1 MFSIDYLASLFDKE
15 TITKIRIVYLLKEKR
30 TWLSIDELSSQLDIN
45 QRTVS
50 KYLAFIEEDISV
62 FSLNAEICLEKHE
75 RKGFFLSYDFDPT
88 VSDLI
93 FFMIE
98 QTINYQ
104 LLMDIFFG
112 KIHSIIQFSHNF
124 YVSES
129 SLWRMINKFRKKLL
143 PMGISIERRSL
154 KLLGNEIQIRK
165 LSYFLLVNS
174 YAKGYWP
181 YTSTTKLLTERLVK
195 KIIGFFHLCLS
206 DYGYMKMFC
215 MVAVCLERIK
225 QEKYVVLT
233 NELLENIDNNELFTR
248 FANEL
253 REVLPKQAHRRDEV
267 GFLFLYIF
275 TNDEALNDMYIRKLF
290 LNFHQ
295 EKNTQL
301 FQSVN
306 TLKNYLSLNYNFIVP
321 KDELQLI
328 NKCLYSAHLYC
339 QLFQNKEQSAP
350 EESMFQFNTVISPHL
365 KMKTQE
371 LIQVLYQKT
380 GFSLFKES
388 NYLLSIYPLLF
399 EVITLVPKMEEPL
412 RIFFVSDL
420 SNLEE
425 YRLVNR
431 IKAEF
436 SKRINLEIY
445 THHDCLID
453 FQTIDLVLSTNRTI
467 TNEYAA
473 IPNVVIPKEPTKLD
487 FYTLEAKLHKMYMQR
502 EQPKELI
509 SV

>member
-15 TITKIRIVYLLKEKR
+15 TITKIKIVYLLKEKK
-30 TWLSIDELSSQLDIN
+30 TWLSIDELSSQLGIN
-45 QRTVS
+45 QRTIL
-50 KYLAFIEEDISV
+50 KYLAFIEEDISA
-62 FSLNAEICLEKHE
+62 FSMNADICLEKHE

-88 VSDLI
+88 LSDLV

-98 QTINYQ
+98 QTINYK

-143 PMGISIERRSL
+143 PMGIAIERRSL
-154 KLLGNEIQIRK
+154 NLLGNEIQIRK

-195 KIIGFFHLCLS
+195 KIIDFFHLCLS
-206 DYGYMKMFC
+206 DYEYMKVFC
-215 MVAVCLERIK
+215 MVAVCIERTK
-225 QEKYVVLT
+225 QEKHVILT
-233 NELLENIDNNELFTR
+233 KELSENIDNNELFTR

-253 REVLPKQAHRRDEV
+253 RDVLPKQAHRRDEV

-275 TNDEALNDMYIRKLF
+275 TRDEAFNDTYIRKLF

-301 FQSVN
+301 SQSVH
-306 TLKNYLSLNYNFIVP
+306 TLKDHLSLNHNFIVP

-339 QLFQNKEQSAP
+339 QLFQNREQSASA
-350 EESMFQFNTVISPHL
+350 ESMFQFNTMVSPHL
-365 KMKTQE
+365 IMKTKE
-371 LIQVLYQKT
+371 LIHLLYHET
-380 GFSLFKES
+380 GFSLFKETD
-388 NYLLSIYPLLF
+388 YLLSIYPLLF
-399 EVITLVPKMEEPL
+399 EVITPIPKMEEPL

-425 YRLVNR
+425 HRLINR
-431 IKAEF
+431 IKTEF
-436 SKRINLEIY
+436 LGHINLEIY

-453 FQTIDLVLSTNRTI
+453 FQTIDLVLSTKRTI
-467 TNEYAA
+467 TNGYSK
-473 IPNVVIPKEPTKLD
+473 IPNVAIPKEPSKLD
-487 FYTLEAKLHKMYMQR
+487 FYNLETKLHKMYVQR

-509 SV
+509 SL